1 MSSEKKALI
10 TGVAGQDGSYLSE
23 LLISKGYNVYGIVR
37 ASATQN
43 LERIK
48 HLLPNDSFHLV
59 YGDVTDAHSISQLA
73 RKIEPDEVY
82 NLAAQSHVRVSFDVS
97 EYTCNVGGIGTLRVL
112 EALRSNQLD
121 AKFYQA
127 SSSEMFGKVRQTPQ
141 NENTPFYPRSP
152 YGVAKVFGYWIT
164 VNYRESYDMFA
175 INGILFNHE
184 SPRRGNDFVTKKI
197 SLGLANILQGRQ
209 DKIVLGNI
217 NAKRDWGYAED
228 YVEAMYMMM
237 QHGNPED
244 FVIATGETHSVREF
258 LEIAFNHAGMDVE
271 WRGSGMDEK
280 AYDRRT
286 GKAVVEIDPRHFRP
300 SEVDVLVGDATKARS
315 KLGWKPRVTFKELV
329 KIMLDHDIEMV
340 KTSGR

>member
-23 LLISKGYNVYGIVR
+23 LLLSRGYQVYGLVR

-43 LERIK
+43 TDRIK
-48 HLLPNDSFHLV
+48 HLLDNGNFHV
-59 YGDVTDAHSISQLA
+59 IYGDVSDAHSISQVI
-73 RKIEPDEVY
+73 KKTEPDEVY
-82 NLAAQSHVRVSFDVS
+82 NLAAQSHVRVSFDVP
-97 EYTCNVGGIGTLRVL
+97 EYTCNIGGLGTLRVL
-112 EALRSNQLD
+112 EAIRSNELD

-127 SSSEMFGKVRQTPQ
+127 SSSEMFGKVRQSPQ

-175 INGILFNHE
+175 LNGILFNHE

-197 SLGLANILQGRQ
+197 SLGLANIIHGKQ
-209 DKIVLGNI
+209 DKIVLGNL

-228 YVEAMYMMM
+228 YVEAMLMMM
-237 QHGNPED
+237 QHPQAED

-258 LEIAFNHAGMDVE
+258 LEIAFQHAGIDIE

-286 GKAVVEIDPRHFRP
+286 GKAVVEIDPKHFRP
-300 SEVDVLVGDATKARS
+300 SEVEFLVGDASKANRV
-315 KLGWKPRVTFKELV
+315 LGWKPRVTFNQLV
-329 KIMLDHDIEMV
+329 KIMLDHDINMV